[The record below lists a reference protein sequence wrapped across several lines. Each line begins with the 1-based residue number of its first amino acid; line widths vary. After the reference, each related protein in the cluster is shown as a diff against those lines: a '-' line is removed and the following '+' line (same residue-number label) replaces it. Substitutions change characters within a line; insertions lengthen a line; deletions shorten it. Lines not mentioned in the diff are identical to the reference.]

1 MTRQIGLRNRKPGVR
16 IPLAAQKKLDRLI
29 ASLGHGLA
37 TGKLSIADV
46 RARLRGAA

>member
-16 IPLAAQKKLDRLI
+16 IPLAAQKLDRLI

-37 TGKLSIADV
+37 TGKLSISDV
-46 RARLRGAA
+46 RARLRGAR